1 MICIGKRKCTSE
13 KGLLKPYSAILGPEI
28 VPTPRASDV
37 SREKLQKSSSID
49 SNLRAKY
56 CDFSLTLTLTLTLL
70 NLLGVQNSISNWRRK
85 QDDVPIDI
93 ELILPGHISPS

>member
-1 MICIGKRKCTSE
+1 MICIGKTKCTSE

-49 SNLRAKY
+49 SNLRGKY
-56 CDFSLTLTLTLTLL
+56 CEFSLTLTLL
-70 NLLGVQNSISNWRRK
+70 NLLRVQNSISNWRRK
-85 QDDVPIDI
+85 QDEVPIDI
-93 ELILPGHISPS
+93 ELILPGQISPS

>member
-1 MICIGKRKCTSE
+1 MICIGKTKCTSE
-13 KGLLKPYSAILGPEI
+13 KGLLKPCSAILGPEI

-37 SREKLQKSSSID
+37 SREKLRKSSSID
-49 SNLRAKY
+49 SNLR
-56 CDFSLTLTLTLTLL
+56 
-70 NLLGVQNSISNWRRK
+70 VQNSISNWRRK